1 MNNQLF
7 SGNDV
12 RFSQDYYKGYIENG
26 IPTLDYLS
34 IQDFGVPGDVIP
46 TLSGG
51 NAIDWH
57 YLTII
62 YLKQ

>member
-34 IQDFGVPGDVIP
+34 IQDFGVLGDVIP

-51 NAIDWH
+51 NAID
-57 YLTII
+57 
-62 YLKQ
+62 